1 MVLRVKLGW
10 KRARRAGAAAGL
22 VWTCFFAGSPANAQA
37 VSSPQES
44 TANFRLLTSEE
55 GRAIVNAAWQQDQP
69 ASGSQ
74 DCSHVVHEIYVKA
87 GFEYAYAS
95 SFDIYTGNE
104 NFARV
109 KTPQAGDL
117 IVWPGHVG
125 IVVDPLQHSFYSLV
139 STGFDA
145 QDYQGLYWKSRGKPR
160 FYRFKVEDSKSVTVA
175 KAAPPART
183 PKSEGQRGG
192 ALVTEKHSTAE
203 YSAAN
208 RPPKAASERTAVF
221 HGTRPPEDADA
232 PALTTEVPPSILIVT
247 GKKQPTREEITEG
260 ISEYS
265 NAAGNVLRAGDPAK
279 NVPRGI
285 AVFGNPFGDFF
296 ARWLFLSGH
305 NKNARRNFRG
315 QSRSVRVLRRARAVE
330 NCCPFR
336 GCLRRP
342 VSCGI
347 LRSGMFFGD
356 KCSTA
361 LSLALW
367 RSCRWRRLG
376 NRHAFRVFH
385 LEAIESRLSPRFPVK
400 SLVILCVESR
410 THQAIKTVLQWV
422 HHDPDMPRP
431 DNQVS
436 GLRRFHARKILVP
449 RVNVERARIRVLKY

>member
-1 MVLRVKLGW
+1 MDLMVKFGW
-10 KRARRAGAAAGL
+10 KRAHRAGVAAGL
-22 VWTCFFAGSPANAQA
+22 VWICFLAVSLANAQV

-44 TANFRLLTSEE
+44 TANFRLLTTEE
-55 GRAIVNAAWQQDQP
+55 GRAIVNAAWEQNQP
-69 ASGSQ
+69 AGGSQ
-74 DCSHVVHEIYVKA
+74 DCSHVVHEIYAKA

-95 SFDIYTGNE
+95 SFDIYAGNE

-192 ALVTEKHSTAE
+192 ALVTEKHSAAE

-279 NVPRGI
+279 
-285 AVFGNPFGDFF
+285 
-296 ARWLFLSGH
+296 
-305 NKNARRNFRG
+305 
-315 QSRSVRVLRRARAVE
+315 
-330 NCCPFR
+330 
-336 GCLRRP
+336 
-342 VSCGI
+342 
-347 LRSGMFFGD
+347 LRSPVVIF
-356 KCSTA
+356 
-361 LSLALW
+361 
-367 RSCRWRRLG
+367 
-376 NRHAFRVFH
+376 
-385 LEAIESRLSPRFPVK
+385 ERF
-400 SLVILCVESR
+400 
-410 THQAIKTVLQWV
+410 
-422 HHDPDMPRP
+422 
-431 DNQVS
+431 
-436 GLRRFHARKILVP
+436 
-449 RVNVERARIRVLKY
+449 NVERVEIKRDHGWAQLQIDSKVSVSANGAESKKRREKVRWELRRTESGWEAVPPPDRTYVPRDMAVKNLAGHLARLTESGGAAANQEALLRQESQLASLLSVLLNQK

>member
-1 MVLRVKLGW
+1 MVLRVKFGW
-10 KRARRAGAAAGL
+10 KCVRSAGVAAGL
-22 VWTCFFAGSPANAQA
+22 VWVCFLAVSVVNAQA

-55 GRAIVNAAWQQDQP
+55 GRAIVNAAWEQNQP
-69 ASGSQ
+69 AGGSE
-74 DCSHVVHEIYVKA
+74 DCSHVKA

-95 SFDIYTGNE
+95 SFDIYAGNE

-125 IVVDPLQHSFYSLV
+125 IMVDPLQHSFYSLV

-192 ALVTEKHSTAE
+192 ALVTEKHSAAE

-279 NVPRGI
+279 
-285 AVFGNPFGDFF
+285 
-296 ARWLFLSGH
+296 
-305 NKNARRNFRG
+305 
-315 QSRSVRVLRRARAVE
+315 
-330 NCCPFR
+330 
-336 GCLRRP
+336 
-342 VSCGI
+342 
-347 LRSGMFFGD
+347 LRSPVVIF
-356 KCSTA
+356 
-361 LSLALW
+361 
-367 RSCRWRRLG
+367 
-376 NRHAFRVFH
+376 
-385 LEAIESRLSPRFPVK
+385 ERF
-400 SLVILCVESR
+400 
-410 THQAIKTVLQWV
+410 
-422 HHDPDMPRP
+422 
-431 DNQVS
+431 
-436 GLRRFHARKILVP
+436 
-449 RVNVERARIRVLKY
+449 NVERVEIKRDHGWAHLQIDSKVSVSANGAELKKRREKVRWELRRTESGWEAVPPPDRTYVPRDMAVKNLAGQLARLTQSGGAAANQEALLRQESQLASLLSVLLNQK

>member
-1 MVLRVKLGW
+1 MLPGNRINRRVGRRTVRTLSTKSTS
-10 KRARRAGAAAGL
+10 KRGL
-22 VWTCFFAGSPANAQA
+22 
-37 VSSPQES
+37 S
-44 TANFRLLTSEE
+44 TRTRVRSTFTR
-55 GRAIVNAAWQQDQP
+55 
-69 ASGSQ
+69 
-74 DCSHVVHEIYVKA
+74 
-87 GFEYAYAS
+87 
-95 SFDIYTGNE
+95 GNE

-125 IVVDPLQHSFYSLV
+125 IMVDPLQHSFYSLV

-192 ALVTEKHSTAE
+192 ALVTEKHSAAE

-279 NVPRGI
+279 
-285 AVFGNPFGDFF
+285 
-296 ARWLFLSGH
+296 
-305 NKNARRNFRG
+305 
-315 QSRSVRVLRRARAVE
+315 
-330 NCCPFR
+330 
-336 GCLRRP
+336 
-342 VSCGI
+342 
-347 LRSGMFFGD
+347 LRSPVVIF
-356 KCSTA
+356 
-361 LSLALW
+361 
-367 RSCRWRRLG
+367 
-376 NRHAFRVFH
+376 
-385 LEAIESRLSPRFPVK
+385 ERF
-400 SLVILCVESR
+400 
-410 THQAIKTVLQWV
+410 
-422 HHDPDMPRP
+422 
-431 DNQVS
+431 
-436 GLRRFHARKILVP
+436 
-449 RVNVERARIRVLKY
+449 NVERVEIKRDHGWAHLQIDSKVSVSANGAELKKRREKVRWELRRTESGWEAVPPPDRTYVPRDMAVKNLAGQLARLTQSGGARRKSGGIAETGVATRQPAQRAAESKVDAILARPVIEKSHLARPAQFQKMTKDWSPRIPVWNEARKREMEVAG

>member
-1 MVLRVKLGW
+1 MELRVKFGW
-10 KRARRAGAAAGL
+10 KRARSAGVAAGL
-22 VWTCFFAGSPANAQA
+22 VWACFLSGSPAIAQA

-44 TANFRLLTSEE
+44 TANFRLLTTEE

-95 SFDIYTGNE
+95 SFDIYAGNE

-125 IVVDPLQHSFYSLV
+125 IIVDPLQHSFYSLV

-160 FYRFKVEDSKSVTVA
+160 FYRFKVEDAKSATVA

-183 PKSEGQRGG
+183 PKREGQHGG
-192 ALVTEKHSTAE
+192 ALVTEKHSAAE

-221 HGTRPPEDADA
+221 HGTRPPDDVDA

-247 GKKQPTREEITEG
+247 GKKQPTREEVTEG

-265 NAAGNVLRAGDPAK
+265 NAAGNILRAGDPAK
-279 NVPRGI
+279 
-285 AVFGNPFGDFF
+285 
-296 ARWLFLSGH
+296 
-305 NKNARRNFRG
+305 
-315 QSRSVRVLRRARAVE
+315 
-330 NCCPFR
+330 
-336 GCLRRP
+336 
-342 VSCGI
+342 
-347 LRSGMFFGD
+347 LRSPVVIF
-356 KCSTA
+356 
-361 LSLALW
+361 
-367 RSCRWRRLG
+367 
-376 NRHAFRVFH
+376 
-385 LEAIESRLSPRFPVK
+385 ERF
-400 SLVILCVESR
+400 
-410 THQAIKTVLQWV
+410 
-422 HHDPDMPRP
+422 
-431 DNQVS
+431 
-436 GLRRFHARKILVP
+436 
-449 RVNVERARIRVLKY
+449 NVERVEIKRDHGWAHVQIDSKVSVSAAGAELKKRREKVRWELRRTESGWEAVPPLDRTYVPRDMAVKNLAGHLAQLTESGGAAANQEALLRQESQLASLLSVLLNQK

>member
-1 MVLRVKLGW
+1 MLRGN
-10 KRARRAGAAAGL
+10 RTNRR
-22 VWTCFFAGSPANAQA
+22 V
-37 VSSPQES
+37 
-44 TANFRLLTSEE
+44 
-55 GRAIVNAAWQQDQP
+55 
-69 ASGSQ
+69 
-74 DCSHVVHEIYVKA
+74 
-87 GFEYAYAS
+87 
-95 SFDIYTGNE
+95 E

-192 ALVTEKHSTAE
+192 ALVTEKHSAAE

-279 NVPRGI
+279 
-285 AVFGNPFGDFF
+285 
-296 ARWLFLSGH
+296 
-305 NKNARRNFRG
+305 
-315 QSRSVRVLRRARAVE
+315 
-330 NCCPFR
+330 
-336 GCLRRP
+336 
-342 VSCGI
+342 
-347 LRSGMFFGD
+347 LRSPVVIF
-356 KCSTA
+356 
-361 LSLALW
+361 
-367 RSCRWRRLG
+367 
-376 NRHAFRVFH
+376 
-385 LEAIESRLSPRFPVK
+385 ERF
-400 SLVILCVESR
+400 
-410 THQAIKTVLQWV
+410 
-422 HHDPDMPRP
+422 
-431 DNQVS
+431 
-436 GLRRFHARKILVP
+436 
-449 RVNVERARIRVLKY
+449 NVERVEIKRDHGWAHVQIDSKVSVSANGAESKKRREKVRWELRRTESGWEAVPPPDRTYVPRDMAVKNLAGHLARLTESGGAAENQEALLRQESQLASLLSVLLNQK

>member
-1 MVLRVKLGW
+1 MDLRVKFGW
-10 KRARRAGAAAGL
+10 KCARRAGVAAGL
-22 VWTCFFAGSPANAQA
+22 TWVCCLAVSLANAQV

-44 TANFRLLTSEE
+44 TANFRLLTNQE
-55 GRAIVNAAWQQDQP
+55 GRAIVNTAWEQDQP

-74 DCSHVVHEIYVKA
+74 DCSHVVHEIYAKA

-95 SFDIYTGNE
+95 SFDIYAGNE

-192 ALVTEKHSTAE
+192 ALVTEKHSAAE

-221 HGTRPPEDADA
+221 HGVRPPDDADA
-232 PALTTEVPPSILIVT
+232 PALSTEVPPSILIVT
-247 GKKQPTREEITEG
+247 GKKQPTREEVTEG

-279 NVPRGI
+279 LRSPVVIFERFNVERVEIKRDHGWAHLLI
-285 AVFGNPFGDFF
+285 DSKVSVSANGAELKKRREKV
-296 ARWLFLSGH
+296 RWE
-305 NKNARRNFRG
+305 
-315 QSRSVRVLRRARAVE
+315 LRRAESGWEAV
-330 NCCPFR
+330 P
-336 GCLRRP
+336 P
-342 VSCGI
+342 P
-347 LRSGMFFGD
+347 D
-356 KCSTA
+356 
-361 LSLALW
+361 
-367 RSCRWRRLG
+367 
-376 NRHAFRVFH
+376 
-385 LEAIESRLSPRFPVK
+385 
-400 SLVILCVESR
+400 R
-410 THQAIKTVLQWV
+410 TY
-422 HHDPDMPRP
+422 
-431 DNQVS
+431 
-436 GLRRFHARKILVP
+436 VP
-449 RVNVERARIRVLKY
+449 RDMAVKNLAGHLARLTESGGAAANQEALLRQESQLASLLSVLLNQK